1 MNAIALSDATAG
13 SRYCIC
19 EIKEEN
25 RLVNR
30 LSSMGLLCGSTIEM
44 CQNHEK
50 QPVLIYARDTLVAIG
65 REESKKN
72 YGGRCRQMS
81 NCENCSSNQNCKYHG
96 SSQLYKK
103 DGNTPVITL
112 LGQPNSGKSTIF
124 NMTTGSHQHV
134 GNWPGKTVDQKE
146 GECKWNGKRL
156 IIADLPGSYSLSAG
170 SDEEVIT
177 RDYISAGNADLVV
190 VMADASQLKL
200 SLYMLADFV
209 GMKVPA
215 ILVLN
220 MIDVAKGQ
228 GIVIDTAALSEKLGV
243 PVVTMSAI
251 RKKDYRV
258 LYENIETA
266 LMEKPIIVGE
276 PMTTAKEKMAYIDDL
291 LNGVITAAALTHL
304 SGILRS
310 GMKAISVHPLL
321 ISLICDVLINVL
333 YFALMMASFVLSIT
347 LGFNLMEETDYLA
360 RISFLFD
367 NTMSKVGLQ
376 GKTIMPFFMGLGCT
390 IAGTT
395 GTRVVDNWG
404 QRVLAIAMSWA
415 VPCAATLSVVPTIAI
430 ALFGSTGG
438 FLVMMSIFLFMFL
451 MMWVVYKVFG
461 NSLAPKEEL
470 VGLIMELPP
479 YHKPAIKNTLYVTF
493 QRTLGIFLRALRIIS
508 LVSIVFF
515 VLTYGFGG
523 NAENSILYKLGVL
536 IEPLTKFFGM
546 KWEAFLAFCASAI
559 SKESLLG
566 VLNTLYGAG
575 GSLVSST
582 FGAKVSWTAAS
593 ISDILSANFTK
604 AEGLAFIFAI
614 SFNMP
619 CISALAATARET
631 HSAKWT
637 AKIGVFYT
645 LAALLIACVVYHIG
659 VLKF

>member
-1 MNAIALSDATAG
+1 M
-13 SRYCIC
+13 SRC
-19 EIKEEN
+19 EDCA
-25 RLVNR
+25 
-30 LSSMGLLCGSTIEM
+30 SS
-44 CQNHEK
+44 K
-50 QPVLIYARDTLVAIG
+50 
-65 REESKKN
+65 
-72 YGGRCRQMS
+72 
-81 NCENCSSNQNCKYHG
+81 NCKYHG
-96 SSQLYKK
+96 SSQLYRK
-103 DGNTPVITL
+103 DDSTPVIAL

-124 NMTTGSHQHV
+124 NMMTGSHQHV

-146 GECKWNGKRL
+146 GECKWNGQRMIL
-156 IIADLPGSYSLSAG
+156 ADLPGSYSLSAG

-177 RDYISAGNADLVV
+177 RDYIATGNADLVL
-190 VMADASQLKL
+190 VMADASQLKR

-209 GMKVPA
+209 GTKVPA

-220 MIDVAKGQ
+220 MMDVARGQ
-228 GIVIDTAALSEKLGV
+228 GIAIDTDALSEKLGI
-243 PVVTMSAI
+243 PVIPMSAI
-251 RKKDYRV
+251 RKKDYRG
-258 LYENIETA
+258 LYEAIEAA
-266 LMEKPIIVGE
+266 LVQKPVIAVETMG
-276 PMTTAKEKMAYIDDL
+276 TAKEKMAYIDEL
-291 LNGVITAAALTHL
+291 LNGVITAEKDAHSAFSKFDRLALSPVWGKLTAFSIILVIFLLAMIFSGIISGTASALLTPL
-304 SGILRS
+304 SGVLRS
-310 GMKAISVHPLL
+310 GMEAISIHPLL

-333 YFALMMASFVLSIT
+333 YFALMMASFVLGIT
-347 LGFNLMEETDYLA
+347 LGFNLMEETGYLA

-367 NTMSKVGLQ
+367 HTMSKVGLQ

-438 FLVMMSIFLFMFL
+438 FLVMVAIFLFMFL

-461 NSLAPKEEL
+461 NSLAPKEER

-479 YHKPAIKNTLYVTF
+479 YHKPAINNTLYVTF
-493 QRTLGIFLRALRIIS
+493 QRTLDIFLRALRVIS

-515 VLTYGFGG
+515 VLTYSSGSS
-523 NAENSILYKLGVL
+523 AENSILYKLGVL
-536 IEPLTKFFGM
+536 IEPVTKFFGM
-546 KWEAFLAFCASAI
+546 KWQAFLAFCASTI

-566 VLNTLYGAG
+566 VLNTLYGTG

-582 FGAKVSWTAAS
+582 FNAKVSGTAAAG
-593 ISDILSANFTK
+593 ISEILSANFTK

-619 CISALAATARET
+619 CVSALAATARET
-631 HSAKWT
+631 HSVKWT

-645 LAALLIACVVYHIG
+645 LAALLIACIVYHVGLLI
-659 VLKF
+659 F

>member
-1 MNAIALSDATAG
+1 MSK
-13 SRYCIC
+13 C
-19 EIKEEN
+19 EACAAN
-25 RLVNR
+25 
-30 LSSMGLLCGSTIEM
+30 
-44 CQNHEK
+44 
-50 QPVLIYARDTLVAIG
+50 
-65 REESKKN
+65 
-72 YGGRCRQMS
+72 
-81 NCENCSSNQNCKYHG
+81 KYHG
-96 SSQLYKK
+96 TSRLYHK
-103 DGNTPVITL
+103 DESTPVIAL

-124 NMTTGSHQHV
+124 NMMTGSHQHV

-146 GECKWNGKRL
+146 GECKWNGQSMIL
-156 IIADLPGSYSLSAG
+156 ADLPGSYSLSAG

-177 RDYISAGNADLVV
+177 KDYITSGNADLVL
-190 VMADASQLKL
+190 VMADASQLKR

-209 GMKVPA
+209 GTKVPSV
-215 ILVLN
+215 LVLN
-220 MIDVAKGQ
+220 MMDVAQGQ
-228 GIVIDTAALSEKLGV
+228 GITVNTGRLSEKLGI
-243 PVVTMSAI
+243 PVVPMSAI

-258 LYENIETA
+258 LYET
-266 LMEKPIIVGE
+266 MEK
-276 PMTTAKEKMAYIDDL
+276 ALKEKPMINREELASAKDKVAFIDEL
-291 LNGVITAAALTHL
+291 LEGVLTTSKTAESSFTKFDKLALSPGKGKL
-304 SGILRS
+304 LAFGIILVIFLLAMLFAGVFGGLASAVLTGISAVLRPAME
-310 GMKAISVHPLL
+310 GINVHPLL
-321 ISLICDVLINVL
+321 ISLICDVLMNVL
-333 YFALMMASFVLSIT
+333 YFSCMMASFVLGIT
-347 LGFNLMEETDYLA
+347 FGFNLMEETGYLA

-390 IAGTT
+390 IAGAT

-438 FLVMMSIFLFMFL
+438 FLVIVSIFLFMFL

-461 NSLAPKEEL
+461 NSLAPKEER

-479 YHKPAIKNTLYVTF
+479 YHKPDLRYIMYVTF
-493 QRTLGIFLRALRIIS
+493 ERTLDIFWRALRVIS
-508 LVSIVFF
+508 IVSIVFF

-523 NAENSILYKLGVL
+523 NAENSILYRVGVI
-536 IEPLTKFFGM
+536 IEPVTMFFGL

-566 VLNTLYGAG
+566 VLNTLYGTG

-582 FGAKVSWTAAS
+582 FGAKVAGSAAG
-593 ISDILSANFTK
+593 ISDILAANFTK

-631 HSAKWT
+631 HSVKWT

-645 LAALLIACVVYHIG
+645 VAALIVSCIVYHVG
-659 VLKF
+659 LLVF

>member
-1 MNAIALSDATAG
+1 MS
-13 SRYCIC
+13 SC
-19 EIKEEN
+19 EA
-25 RLVNR
+25 
-30 LSSMGLLCGSTIEM
+30 
-44 CQNHEK
+44 
-50 QPVLIYARDTLVAIG
+50 YAA
-65 REESKKN
+65 SKN
-72 YGGRCRQMS
+72 CR
-81 NCENCSSNQNCKYHG
+81 YHG
-96 SSQLYKK
+96 SSQFYRK
-103 DGNTPVITL
+103 DDGTPVVAL

-124 NMTTGSHQHV
+124 NMMTGSHQHV

-146 GECKWNGKRL
+146 GECKWNGQRMIL
-156 IIADLPGSYSLSAG
+156 ADLPGSYSLSAG

-177 RDYISAGNADLVV
+177 RDYISSGNADLVL
-190 VMADASQLKL
+190 VMADASQLKR

-209 GMKVPA
+209 GTKVPA
-215 ILVLN
+215 VLVLN
-220 MIDVAKGQ
+220 MMDVAKGQ
-228 GIVIDTAALSEKLGV
+228 GISIDTDALSRKLGI
-243 PVVTMSAI
+243 PVVPMSAI
-251 RKKDYRV
+251 RKKDYRG
-258 LYENIETA
+258 LYESIENA
-266 LMEKPIIVGE
+266 LAQKPVISGDT
-276 PMTTAKEKMAYIDDL
+276 MSSAKEKMDYIDDL
-291 LNGVITAAALTHL
+291 LDGVITAGKDAGRAFGKFDRKALSPVRGKLMAFGIILLIFLLSMIFSGVVSGIASAVLTPL
-304 SGILRS
+304 SGVLRT
-310 GMKAISVHPLL
+310 GMEHIHVHALL

-333 YFALMMASFVLSIT
+333 YFALMMASFVLGIS
-347 LGFNLMEETDYLA
+347 LGFNLMEETGYLA

-438 FLVMMSIFLFMFL
+438 FLVMVSIFLFMFL
-451 MMWVVYKVFG
+451 MMWVVYKVLG
-461 NSLAPKEEL
+461 NSLAPKEER

-479 YHKPAIKNTLYVTF
+479 YHKPAFRNILYVTF
-493 QRTLGIFLRALRIIS
+493 QRTLDIFLRALRVIS

-523 NAENSILYKLGVL
+523 SAENSILYKLGVL
-536 IEPLTKFFGM
+536 IEPVTMFFGL
-546 KWEAFLAFCASAI
+546 KWQAFLAFCASAI

-566 VLNTLYGAG
+566 VLNTLYGTG

-582 FGAKVSWTAAS
+582 FGAKVSGTAAAG
-593 ISDILSANFTK
+593 ISQILSANFTK

-619 CISALAATARET
+619 CVSALAATARET
-631 HSAKWT
+631 HSVKWT

-645 LAALLIACVVYHIG
+645 LASLLIACAVYHIG
-659 VLKF
+659 LLVF